1 MLAQFAHKFLC
12 LFAILTVLPFAAARN
27 GQRTV
32 AGFSADF
39 VCRAGQSPTLCISW
53 FFISQDILW
62 FLIHLGAI
70 WVRCVT
76 KQISMAGF
84 KYQKIF
90 VYTAGI
96 PPYVCQLA
104 CSLSLY
110 FKEKWSEGLHV
121 LFLYSF
127 ACGVVKSPSL
137 FLTRPITLAEG
148 GIFQRKIAPTNDTET
163 TLWHKSKLAKWFGI
177 LYFTWAMSMQL
188 FP

>member
-90 VYTAGI
+90 IHAAGI

-104 CSLSLY
+104 CLFSLY
-110 FKEKWSEGLHV
+110 FKEKEAKGFICYFCV
-121 LFLYSF
+121 LLRVALLNHPAFSLQGQSLWPREEYFS
-127 ACGVVKSPSL
+127 GKSPPLMIPKLLSD
-137 FLTRPITLAEG
+137 
-148 GIFQRKIAPTNDTET
+148 TN
-163 TLWHKSKLAKWFGI
+163 
-177 LYFTWAMSMQL
+177 QN
-188 FP
+188 

>member
-1 MLAQFAHKFLC
+1 MFIRNFDSFTVCGRAQWSAHCGRFLC
-12 LFAILTVLPFAAARN
+12 GLRLP
-27 GQRTV
+27 
-32 AGFSADF
+32 
-39 VCRAGQSPTLCISW
+39 GQSPTLCISW

-62 FLIHLGAI
+62 FPIHLGAI

-137 FLTRPITLAEG
+137 FLTRPITFWPREVYFSG
-148 GIFQRKIAPTNDTET
+148 
-163 TLWHKSKLAKWFGI
+163 KSPPLIILKLP
-177 LYFTWAMSMQL
+177 SDSSQN
-188 FP
+188 